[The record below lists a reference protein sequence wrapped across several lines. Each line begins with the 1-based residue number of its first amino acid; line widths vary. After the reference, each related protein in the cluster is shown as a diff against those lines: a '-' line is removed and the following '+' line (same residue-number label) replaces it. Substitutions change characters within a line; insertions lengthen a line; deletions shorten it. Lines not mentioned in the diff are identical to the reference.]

1 MTYYSIFDSPIGKLL
16 LTSDGQNIT
25 RLFMEDHEGG
35 ATANSDFAKS
45 KDLPENS
52 VWGRQGKFGTLPLPE
67 WERNETL
74 PIMKAAKQQVD
85 EFFSGKRKEF
95 DLPLKLEGN
104 NFQVQVWNELTRIP
118 FGKTITY
125 GELARRIGKP
135 DASRAVGLANG
146 KNPISIIVPCHR
158 VIGASGKLTGYGGG
172 LDRKEWLLA
181 HEAEVC
187 GANQPEL
194 ALS

>member
-16 LTSDGQNIT
+16 VTSDGTHIT
-25 RLFMEDHEGG
+25 RLFMNDHEGG
-35 ATANSDFAKS
+35 ATANAHFSRVGKDVAKFGS
-45 KDLPENS
+45 LPLGDWQLGDDLP
-52 VWGRQGKFGTLPLPE
+52 VIKRAKKQIADFFDGKL
-67 WERNETL
+67 
-74 PIMKAAKQQVD
+74 KD
-85 EFFSGKRKEF
+85 F
-95 DLPLKLEGN
+95 DLPLKPEGSD
-104 NFQVQVWNELTRIP
+104 FQLAVWKELTRIP

-125 GELARRIGKP
+125 GELAKRIGKP
-135 DASRAVGLANG
+135 DAPRAVGLANG

-187 GANQPEL
+187 GAKQPEL